1 MASRLC
7 SRSPSLDHFSA
18 GVRRCMAGEIRRLRR
33 AWVLPRPEQDAPG
46 VAPVVRTE
54 NVQRIAAKV
63 GRAALTAN

>member
-1 MASRLC
+1 
-7 SRSPSLDHFSA
+7 
-18 GVRRCMAGEIRRLRR
+18 VRRCMAGEIRRLRR